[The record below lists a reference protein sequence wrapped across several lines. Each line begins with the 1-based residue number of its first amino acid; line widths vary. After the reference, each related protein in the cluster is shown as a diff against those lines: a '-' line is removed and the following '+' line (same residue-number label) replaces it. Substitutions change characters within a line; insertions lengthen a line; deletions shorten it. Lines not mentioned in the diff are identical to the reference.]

1 MNQEKYKE
9 DLRDI
14 KEMMAKSSRFISL
27 SGISGVFAGIYAL
40 IGAYAAY
47 TTIYGNQ
54 FYLDGGRSD
63 LTSENL
69 IKLCVIAGLTIF
81 ASIVTG
87 YIFTKKETKKKN
99 QSMWDAQTKRLLIN
113 FAIPMVTGGLLSV
126 ILLIKGHVG
135 IVAPLTL
142 VFYGLALINASKY
155 TMGEIRSLGII
166 EICLGLFASYFIG
179 YGLLFWAIGFGVLHI
194 VYGVLMHF
202 KKQQ

>member
-47 TTIYGNQ
+47 STVYANQ
-54 FYLDGGRSD
+54 YYLEGRSAD

-69 IKLCVIAGLTIF
+69 IKLCIIAGLTIF

-142 VFYGLALINASKY
+142 VFYGLALVNASKY

-166 EICLGLFASYFIG
+166 EICLGVTATYFVG
-179 YGLLFWAIGFGVLHI
+179 YGLIFWAIGFGVLHI

-202 KKQQ
+202 KKQ